1 MNNLILAIKLI
12 PVLIDAIRSIEAAIP
27 GNGQGKAKLAAVLD
41 IITSVEQ
48 AASALPLEKIIS
60 VLVGLFNTT
69 GVFKKA

>member
-12 PVLIDAIRSIEAAIP
+12 PVLIDAIRSIEQAIP
-27 GNGQGKAKLAAVLD
+27 GSGQGKAKLSAVLD

-60 VLVGLFNTT
+60 VLVGLFNNT